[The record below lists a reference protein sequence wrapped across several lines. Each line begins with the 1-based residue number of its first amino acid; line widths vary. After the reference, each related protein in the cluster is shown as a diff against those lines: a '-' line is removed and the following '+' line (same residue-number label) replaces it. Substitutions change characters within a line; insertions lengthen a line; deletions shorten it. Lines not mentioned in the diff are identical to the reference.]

1 MNVLSYAY
9 RRESGAVALLA
20 LFMATNSPHTVTE
33 AVLSADEVNLMSGA
47 LVDCTCCQ
55 TAYVAPC
62 VHINVGRRDV
72 SLLLAFLQAE
82 QHVLCDSHVAWPGL
96 RDRLNTAGRGKPERG
111 LAGCCEPVP
120 FEVRKLDSM
129 FKSFYFFSNFFFF
142 SAPFL
147 SNYSLP
153 STSEK
158 IVPGRTISQHF

>member
-9 RRESGAVALLA
+9 RRESGTVALLA

-33 AVLSADEVNLMSGA
+33 AVLSADKFNLMSGA

-62 VHINVGRRDV
+62 VHISVGRRDV

-96 RDRLNTAGRGKPERG
+96 RDRLNTLGSGKPKRG

-129 FKSFYFFSNFFFF
+129 CLNFFFF
-142 SAPFL
+142 FL
-147 SNYSLP
+147 F
-153 STSEK
+153 STF
-158 IVPGRTISQHF
+158 PQ